1 MELVPDVFHAIAEPN
16 RRRMLDMLAGGELA
30 AQELA
35 DRFDISFAAV
45 SQHLKVLHD
54 AGLVER
60 RAEGRRRI
68 YSLTAERLREVDD
81 WTANYRRFWQSRMI
95 ACARIWMNLNLR
107 TTNARA
113 TNPKIEIRKKFER
126 MNV

>member
-1 MELVPDVFHAIAEPN
+1 MQSVPDVFHAIAEPN

-35 DRFDISFAAV
+35 DRFEISFAAV

-68 YSLTAERLREVDD
+68 YSLTADRLREVDN
-81 WTANYRRFWQSRMI
+81 WTANYRRFWQSRMD
-95 ACARIWMNLNLR
+95 RLR
-107 TTNARA
+107 SYLD
-113 TNPKIEIRKKFER
+113 ESESEDDER
-126 MNV
+126 EGDDESED